1 MIHKVIELSG
11 LILGYK
17 GMPDLTSHIHKSFNG
32 PGIYAFVGRNGSG
45 KSTLLRTILGLQSS
59 VAGEVFIGEMN
70 DGVSVKSLSF
80 EKRAQIFAYVES
92 TPPKTS
98 GLRVAEV
105 LQLANDM
112 SSVGSGRDIE
122 LWGLEN
128 LMNRR
133 LDTLSDGQALRV
145 MFARASAQGASWI
158 LLDEPTA
165 FLDIPS
171 RKKLVQM
178 LKEFSKTRG
187 IIIATHDLHS
197 LAEMQPVGVSE
208 VCGFGLKDLEIKA
221 DSNEELVD
229 KWEEDLGALLA

>member
-1 MIHKVIELSG
+1 MIHQVIELSG
-11 LILGYK
+11 LVLGYK

-80 EKRAQIFAYVES
+80 EKRAQ
-92 TPPKTS
+92 
-98 GLRVAEV
+98 V

-122 LWGLEN
+122 LWGLED

-197 LAEMQPVGVSE
+197 LAEMRPVGVSE

-221 DSNEELVD
+221 DTNEELVD
-229 KWEEDLGALLA
+229 KWEEALGALLA